1 VCFQHELQEKLKK
14 IDPSNVNGRA
24 ILTLRS
30 VEIHL
35 SDQQFVSSDDA
46 FSVVSLFFLILIL
59 TGPDSLSC
67 VCRSSY

>member
-1 VCFQHELQEKLKK
+1 MILCGSLNSTETTLS
-14 IDPSNVNGRA
+14 DPSDVNGRA

-46 FSVVSLFFLILIL
+46 FSVVSLFFF
-59 TGPDSLSC
+59 DFDFN
-67 VCRSSY
+67 

>member
-1 VCFQHELQEKLKK
+1 VILCGSLNSTETTLS
-14 IDPSNVNGRA
+14 DPSDVNGRA

-46 FSVVSLFFLILIL
+46 FSVVSLFFF
-59 TGPDSLSC
+59 DFDFN
-67 VCRSSY
+67 